1 MEDPAAQ
8 QRALAEGNK
17 RVMQEAFLMKR
28 ATDASDTKSAFTHA
42 GNMLKELKTTQ
53 LSPRNY
59 YELYMKV
66 LDELRHL
73 EDFFTSQNRQARQ
86 PMVGLYEQAQ
96 ACTMVLPRLYLLNTV
111 GACYILSQEAPARD
125 ILKDLL
131 EMTKG
136 VQHPMRGLFLRNY
149 FSHVTRD
156 KLPDAGSPYEGDGG
170 SVDDSVEFVLE
181 NFVEANKLWVRM
193 HGQKGP
199 SKDKKRRERERKDLR
214 LLVGTNLVRLSQ
226 LEGVD
231 GAKYKTDI
239 LPPILEQVVGCKDT
253 IAQSYLMDCLIQ
265 VFPDEF
271 HLASLEAFLD
281 GVCRLKEKVR
291 VRPVLES
298 LMERIGNYVQEHPD
312 ALPKDVDAFR
322 LLNDCVT
329 RLVSERPKLEL
340 SEIILMQV
348 ALLQFA
354 SQCYPG
360 RLEYINHCIG
370 VCGRAMVSR
379 GFEPLTG
386 GRPARRD
393 LPLECIEA
401 LLRLLS
407 IPLKSLGLGVLSL
420 AEYIDLLH
428 FLPWESQKQVS
439 LELLRSVL
447 SKESALSDLDCVDR
461 LLGMIAPIL
470 KDPPNGERGDG
481 DAAMQAAQEE
491 ERRLVARV
499 VHLMRNE
506 DTDCYFRMLV
516 VARRHLGQGSPSQ
529 VQYTLVPLV
538 FRALGLART
547 IRAAE
552 VADEEQAA
560 AAETAAA
567 AAAAA
572 ASAATAKAEAEARA
586 TADAAEGGVNGGS
599 GSGAD
604 DDGDGDAA
612 NGGENGKEGEGGGD
626 ETEAAAAP
634 AEGDEDS
641 GETVAAAPVP
651 AGESPATGTEGA
663 GDDEGAFPPVPP
675 AAAVARPR
683 QFSSRKVYQFL
694 HEIVTAMAPLHPW
707 VSLSLFLQCAIGA
720 DRTGFKAIA
729 YEFFSQAFIL
739 YEDELSDSKAQVRA
753 LVSMAGTLLSC
764 EGFDP
769 VDYDA
774 LATKTAQY
782 AAKLLKKPDQCRMV
796 TLCSHLFWSPDE
808 AAPGRRDARRVL
820 ECLQR
825 SLKIAD
831 VCIAGGV
838 NAQLFI
844 EILNHYVFFFEA
856 DNPEIAGRYI
866 SGLVALIHEHVDSLE
881 PSDARTEMERY
892 LNNTLDHIRRKKE
905 QADLPES
912 LREKFASV
920 TI

>member
-170 SVDDSVEFVLE
+170 SVDDSVEFFVLE

-298 LMERIGNYVQEHPD
+298 LMERIGNYVEEHPD

-329 RLVSERPKLEL
+329 RLVSERLKLEL

-420 AEYIDLLH
+420 AEYVDLLH

-481 DAAMQAAQEE
+481 DAAMQ
-491 ERRLVARV
+491 V
-499 VHLMRNE
+499 V
-506 DTDCYFRMLV
+506 Y
-516 VARRHLGQGSPSQ
+516 
-529 VQYTLVPLV
+529 PL
-538 FRALGLART
+538 F
-547 IRAAE
+547 
-552 VADEEQAA
+552 
-560 AAETAAA
+560 
-567 AAAAA
+567 
-572 ASAATAKAEAEARA
+572 
-586 TADAAEGGVNGGS
+586 
-599 GSGAD
+599 
-604 DDGDGDAA
+604 
-612 NGGENGKEGEGGGD
+612 
-626 ETEAAAAP
+626 
-634 AEGDEDS
+634 
-641 GETVAAAPVP
+641 
-651 AGESPATGTEGA
+651 
-663 GDDEGAFPPVPP
+663 
-675 AAAVARPR
+675 
-683 QFSSRKVYQFL
+683 
-694 HEIVTAMAPLHPW
+694 
-707 VSLSLFLQCAIGA
+707 
-720 DRTGFKAIA
+720 
-729 YEFFSQAFIL
+729 
-739 YEDELSDSKAQVRA
+739 
-753 LVSMAGTLLSC
+753 VSM
-764 EGFDP
+764 
-769 VDYDA
+769 
-774 LATKTAQY
+774 
-782 AAKLLKKPDQCRMV
+782 
-796 TLCSHLFWSPDE
+796 
-808 AAPGRRDARRVL
+808 
-820 ECLQR
+820 
-825 SLKIAD
+825 
-831 VCIAGGV
+831 
-838 NAQLFI
+838 
-844 EILNHYVFFFEA
+844 
-856 DNPEIAGRYI
+856 
-866 SGLVALIHEHVDSLE
+866 
-881 PSDARTEMERY
+881 
-892 LNNTLDHIRRKKE
+892 
-905 QADLPES
+905 
-912 LREKFASV
+912 
-920 TI
+920 

>member
-253 IAQSYLMDCLIQ
+253 IAQSYLMDCVIQ

-298 LMERIGNYVQEHPD
+298 LMERIGNYVEEHPD

-552 VADEEQAA
+552 VADEEQVA

-572 ASAATAKAEAEARA
+572 AAATAKAEAEARA
-586 TADAAEGGVNGGS
+586 AADAAEGGANGGS
-599 GSGAD
+599 GGGAD
-604 DDGDGDAA
+604 DDGDAA

-634 AEGDEDS
+634 AEGDEDG
-641 GETVAAAPVP
+641 GETVAAAAAAA
-651 AGESPATGTEGA
+651 AGESPATGAEGV

-764 EGFDP
+764 
-769 VDYDA
+769 
-774 LATKTAQY
+774 
-782 AAKLLKKPDQCRMV
+782 
-796 TLCSHLFWSPDE
+796 
-808 AAPGRRDARRVL
+808 
-820 ECLQR
+820 
-825 SLKIAD
+825 
-831 VCIAGGV
+831 
-838 NAQLFI
+838 
-844 EILNHYVFFFEA
+844 
-856 DNPEIAGRYI
+856 
-866 SGLVALIHEHVDSLE
+866 
-881 PSDARTEMERY
+881 
-892 LNNTLDHIRRKKE
+892 
-905 QADLPES
+905 
-912 LREKFASV
+912 
-920 TI
+920 

>member
-8 QRALAEGNK
+8 QRALAEANK

-111 GACYILSQEAPARD
+111 GSCYILSKEAPARD

-156 KLPDAGSPYEGDGG
+156 KLPDAGSPYEGQGG
-170 SVDDSVEFVLE
+170 TVDDSVEFVLE

-291 VRPVLES
+291 VRPILES
-298 LMERIGNYVQEHPD
+298 LMERIGNYVEEHPD
-312 ALPKDVDAFR
+312 ALPRDVDAFR

-329 RLVSERPKLEL
+329 RLVSERSKLEL
-340 SEIILMQV
+340 SEVILMQV
-348 ALLQFA
+348 SLLQFA
-354 SQCYPG
+354 AQCYPG
-360 RLEYINHCIG
+360 RREYVNHCIG
-370 VCGRAMVSR
+370 VCGRAMVSQ
-379 GFEPLTG
+379 GYEPLVG
-386 GRPARRD
+386 GRQSRRE
-393 LPLECIEA
+393 LPLECVEA

-420 AEYIDLLH
+420 AEYVDLLH

-470 KDPPNGERGDG
+470 TEPPNGEGGDS

-499 VHLMRNE
+499 VHLMRND

-516 VARRHLGQGSPSQ
+516 VARRHLGQGAPSQ

-552 VADEEQAA
+552 MAEEEQAV

-567 AAAAA
+567 AAA
-572 ASAATAKAEAEARA
+572 EARA
-586 TADAAEGGVNGGS
+586 ARAEAKRVAKAAKAARAAGKAGGPANGG
-599 GSGAD
+599 
-604 DDGDGDAA
+604 GDGGGKTSGEGDGAVSA
-612 NGGENGKEGEGGGD
+612 NGGENGK
-626 ETEAAAAP
+626 
-634 AEGDEDS
+634 
-641 GETVAAAPVP
+641 
-651 AGESPATGTEGA
+651 
-663 GDDEGAFPPVPP
+663 
-675 AAAVARPR
+675 AVA
-683 QFSSRKVYQFL
+683 S
-694 HEIVTAMAPLHPW
+694 
-707 VSLSLFLQCAIGA
+707 
-720 DRTGFKAIA
+720 
-729 YEFFSQAFIL
+729 
-739 YEDELSDSKAQVRA
+739 
-753 LVSMAGTLLSC
+753 
-764 EGFDP
+764 
-769 VDYDA
+769 
-774 LATKTAQY
+774 
-782 AAKLLKKPDQCRMV
+782 
-796 TLCSHLFWSPDE
+796 
-808 AAPGRRDARRVL
+808 
-820 ECLQR
+820 
-825 SLKIAD
+825 
-831 VCIAGGV
+831 
-838 NAQLFI
+838 
-844 EILNHYVFFFEA
+844 
-856 DNPEIAGRYI
+856 
-866 SGLVALIHEHVDSLE
+866 
-881 PSDARTEMERY
+881 
-892 LNNTLDHIRRKKE
+892 
-905 QADLPES
+905 
-912 LREKFASV
+912 
-920 TI
+920 

>member
-239 LPPILEQVVGCKDT
+239 LPPVLEQVVGCKDT

-298 LMERIGNYVQEHPD
+298 LMERIGNYVEEHPD

-386 GRPARRD
+386 GRPARRE

-572 ASAATAKAEAEARA
+572 TAKAEAEARA
-586 TADAAEGGVNGGS
+586 AADAAEGGANGGS
-599 GSGAD
+599 GGGAD
-604 DDGDGDAA
+604 DNGDAA
-612 NGGENGKEGEGGGD
+612 NGGEDGKEGEGGGD

-641 GETVAAAPVP
+641 GETVAAAAA
-651 AGESPATGTEGA
+651 AGESPATGAEGA
-663 GDDEGAFPPVPP
+663 VDDAGAFPPVPP

-831 VCIAGGV
+831 VCIAGGM

-844 EILNHYVFFFEA
+844 EILNHYIFFFEA

-866 SGLVALIHEHVDSLE
+866 SGLVALIHEHVDSLD

-892 LNNTLDHIRRKKE
+892 FNNTLDHIRRKKE